1 MLPDS
6 FDSLLND
13 RYYLRS
19 SDTGFRNK
27 FINGDFN
34 IWQRGTTFS
43 TNNTYTADRWY
54 MALKSGTTATR
65 ETLDLPLGFRYGFKF
80 TNASSTS
87 GPVLGQ
93 FLESETVISLRD
105 KLVTFSFWVKTNRF
119 TGNITPS
126 VFWSSGG
133 DTISSYSLLGKE
145 LTDLSIKSFGAPSN
159 WTRVSTSFT
168 VPKRALGLEVRIEC
182 GENVTAGSTTII
194 TGAQL
199 EMGSFVTP
207 FEYRPIGTELAL
219 CQRYYQTSF
228 SGTGVAPAHNA
239 SSNGSIY
246 HSGVS
251 GGISGNLYTNL
262 TFSQMRVA
270 PVVSIFN
277 ANNASATPASGVL
290 AAGLNT
296 SASGIRCYTAG
307 GAGFDSTNIG
317 IDFIR
322 PESVSLYAQ
331 GASGAA
337 TAGIL
342 AFGYSLN
349 AEL

>member
-1 MLPDS
+1 
-6 FDSLLND
+6 
-13 RYYLRS
+13 
-19 SDTGFRNK
+19 
-27 FINGDFN
+27 
-34 IWQRGTTFS
+34 
-43 TNNTYTADRWY
+43 

-182 GENVTAGSTTII
+182 GEDVTAGSTTII

-219 CQRYYQTSF
+219 CQRYYQRIAPGNTVTMAF
-228 SGTGVAPAHNA
+228 GHVQSGTTERFTVPIPVSLRATPVLTATGSFNSVG
-239 SSNGSIY
+239 SNGSFALSSFSVRELETNTVILEAVSATA
-246 HSGVS
+246 HSSGALVMFGVS
-251 GGISGNLYTNL
+251 GN
-262 TFSQMRVA
+262 
-270 PVVSIFN
+270 
-277 ANNASATPASGVL
+277 VL
-290 AAGLNT
+290 A
-296 SASGIRCYTAG
+296 
-307 GAGFDSTNIG
+307 FDS
-317 IDFIR
+317 
-322 PESVSLYAQ
+322 
-331 GASGAA
+331 
-337 TAGIL
+337 
-342 AFGYSLN
+342 
-349 AEL
+349 EL